1 MEPLRATATDHYS
14 AHSIPHPEQG
24 AVTSSKTWAENLGA
38 NFVECVERMLD
49 GQTTHRREPSLS
61 AELLHL

>member
-38 NFVECVERMLD
+38 NFVECVERVLD
-49 GQTTHRREPSLS
+49 G
-61 AELLHL
+61 